1 MARGLLTDRPR
12 MADTTQGE
20 GHSPVPDGIE
30 ERHWRP
36 LGSLGR
42 HASPIALVVFGL
54 VVALALSGLLGREG
68 TRRAQ
73 GSGTT
78 LAVHAPEIIRNGEF
92 FEVRIRV
99 ESEEPIGTLTLGIEQ
114 SLLEDMTVNTMI
126 PAAAE
131 EESAGGEFRFA
142 FAALEPGTGFLAKI
156 DLQVNPDIVGG
167 NDGTVTVYDG
177 ETPLVEVPVS
187 IAVLP

>member
-1 MARGLLTDRPR
+1 
-12 MADTTQGE
+12 MADTTQGA
-20 GHSPVPDGIE
+20 GDSPAPDGIE

-42 HASPIALVVFGL
+42 HASPLALVAFGL
-54 VVALALSGLLGREG
+54 VVALALSGLLGREA

-73 GSGTT
+73 GSETA
-78 LAVHAPEIIRNGEF
+78 LSVHAPEIIRNGEF
-92 FEVRIRV
+92 FEVRIRI
-99 ESEEPIGTLTLGIEQ
+99 EPEQPIATLTIGIEQ

-126 PAAAE
+126 PAASG
-131 EESAGGEFRFA
+131 EESADGEFRFA
-142 FAALEPGTGFLAKI
+142 FGALEPGTAFLAKI
-156 DLQVNPDIVGG
+156 DVQVNPDIVGG
-167 NDGTVTVYDG
+167 NDGAITVYDG